1 MHGLHLIADLHD
13 CRCPRPLLAEVG
25 PVRDLC
31 RKVCQDAGLT
41 VVGECFHQ
49 FTGPEGQSGA
59 TGALVLAESHL
70 ALHTWPELNAATLDL
85 YVCNF
90 SQDHGPAARAAFA
103 TLMLAFAP
111 DRVEQ
116 REVRRG
122 ELTDPAHP
130 ALQQGR

>member
-13 CRCPRPLLAEVG
+13 CRCPRPLLTEVG
-25 PVRDLC
+25 RLRQLC
-31 RKVCQDAGLT
+31 LEVCQETGLT

-49 FTGPEGQSGA
+49 FASPTGKAGA

-70 ALHTWPELNAATLDL
+70 AVHTWPELHAATLDL

-103 TLMLAFAP
+103 RLLAAFQP
-111 DRVEQ
+111 QRVEQ
-116 REVRRG
+116 REIRRG
-122 ELTDPAHP
+122 ELGGTA
-130 ALQQGR
+130 